1 MDQRVKSKIYA
12 IGIRGLKKQFIPKGS
27 QFNTGRQKTEDR
39 GQKKKMENK
48 AKFGVSSLK

>member
-1 MDQRVKSKIYA
+1 M
-12 IGIRGLKKQFIPKGS
+12 PKVQS

-48 AKFGVSSLK
+48 ANIKIGKMA